1 MKRRLLM
8 VGILLAGIS
17 LCSCGVTKKEV
28 SIKENAGEELV
39 VIGFSEVGAE
49 SDWRVAHTES
59 LKNAF
64 TEEKGYEFMFDDARQ
79 KQENQIA
86 SIRNYILQEVDY
98 IVVAPIVETG
108 WEEVLMEAKEA
119 EIPLIVVDRMM
130 DVDESL
136 YTAWVGSDTKKEG
149 SLAMEWL
156 EDELE
161 KQGRDFEEISIVHV
175 MGTVGSSAQLG
186 RTEGLEEGV
195 AAHENWE
202 ISARIEGGF
211 TQAQT
216 YDAMMEL
223 LETQNDIDVIYCE
236 NDNSAFGAIQ
246 ALKEKG
252 LSYGVDGE
260 IMIISFDATN
270 AGLTAC
276 LNGEINLNVE
286 CNPLHGPRVEKLIE
300 QLEAGETPQK
310 QQYVAESYFTQENLS
325 EEFIQNREY

>member
-1 MKRRLLM
+1 MKKRKVLAGL
-8 VGILLAGIS
+8 LLAGIC
-17 LCSCGVTKKEV
+17 LCSCGVKDKETV
-28 SIKENAGEELV
+28 VKEKNSDDLI

-59 LKNAF
+59 LKNTF

-130 DVDESL
+130 EVDEEL

-149 SLAMEWL
+149 DKAMKWL
-156 EDELE
+156 EEELK
-161 KQGRDFEEISIVHV
+161 KQERDAEEISIVHV
-175 MGTVGSSAQLG
+175 MGTLGSSAQRG

-195 AAHENWE
+195 ALHTNWE
-202 ISARIEGGF
+202 ITARIEGGF

-216 YDAMMEL
+216 YDAMIEL
-223 LETQNDIDVIYCE
+223 LETQPDIDVIYCE

-246 ALKEKG
+246 ALEEKG
-252 LSYGVDGE
+252 FSYGVGGD
-260 IMIISFDATN
+260 IIIIAFDATN

-276 LNGEINLNVE
+276 LKGEINLDVE

-300 QLEAGETPQK
+300 QLEAGETPLKRQC
-310 QQYVAESYFTQENLS
+310 VSESYFTQENLS
-325 EEFIQNREY
+325 EEFIQNRAY